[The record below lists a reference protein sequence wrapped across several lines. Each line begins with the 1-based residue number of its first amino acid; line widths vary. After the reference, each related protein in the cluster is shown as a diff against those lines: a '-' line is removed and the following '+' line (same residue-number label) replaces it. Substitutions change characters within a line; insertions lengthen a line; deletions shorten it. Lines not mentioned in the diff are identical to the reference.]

1 MDNEDDQRLVGEGG
15 GRDPWHSWGN
25 KLPSS
30 GDRILLQQGV
40 KDLKHFFTYVKVA
53 VIGYSHQ
60 YEVVLGEGITG
71 GLVFILAA
79 AASIAFLPT
88 LVNSITKQV
97 DL

>member
-1 MDNEDDQRLVGEGG
+1 M
-15 GRDPWHSWGN
+15 
-25 KLPSS
+25 
-30 GDRILLQQGV
+30 
-40 KDLKHFFTYVKVA
+40 
-53 VIGYSHQ
+53 IGYSHQ